1 MRSKRYL
8 VENVSKMSRKKELRR
23 NQENIVEITRKWRKS
38 GISLKFSRIY
48 AIFYYF
54 KRFNASLISECR
66 MPDLCKHGVL
76 LTGLS
81 HKRVL

>member
-1 MRSKRYL
+1 
-8 VENVSKMSRKKELRR
+8 MSRKKELRFY
-23 NQENIVEITRKWRKS
+23 QENSGKSTRKWRKS

-54 KRFNASLISECR
+54 KKFNAFLISECR